1 MKSSCEKNASS
12 LIAVLAFYKF
22 SKLDAIDELQ
32 ISLLDFCR
40 QRGIK
45 GTILLAPEG
54 INGTVA
60 GEQRVIE
67 ELIAKFDSIE
77 GLPGMERKISFAG
90 EPPFHR
96 LKVKIKKEIV
106 TMGVPGIDVARRTG
120 VHLDAKEWNQ
130 LIENEDVLVLDTR
143 NQYEIDIGTFKNA
156 RSPGTETFR
165 EFPGFVEQ
173 ALASDKRQKIAM
185 FCTGGIRCE
194 KASAY
199 LLEQGFD
206 EVYQLNGGILRYLEE
221 VEPEDNLWR
230 GECFVF
236 DSRVSVDA
244 RLDPGTFKQCFAC
257 RHPLSEEQLKSSKY
271 REGVSCP
278 MCFDSLDEKKRAS
291 VEERQKQVALAEAR
305 NQQHIGAEMPGSRGT
320 NKNGSG

>member
-1 MKSSCEKNASS
+1 MKNNIDTEESSR
-12 LIAVLAFYKF
+12 IAVLAFYKF
-22 SKLDAIDELQ
+22 SNLHAMDELH
-32 ISLLDFCR
+32 SYLLDFCR
-40 QRGIK
+40 ERGIK

-60 GEQRVIE
+60 GKQGAIE
-67 ELIAKFDSIE
+67 ALIAEFDSID
-77 GLPGMERKISFAG
+77 GLPGMERKISFAD

-106 TMGVPGIDVARRTG
+106 TMGVPGIDVANRTG

-156 RSPGTETFR
+156 ISPCTDTFR
-165 EFPGFVEQ
+165 EFPGYVEQ
-173 ALASDKRQKIAM
+173 ALGADRKKKIAM

-199 LLEQGFD
+199 LVEQGFD

-221 VEPEDNLWR
+221 VEPKENLWR

-244 RLDPGTFKQCFAC
+244 NLDPGSYKQCFAC
-257 RHPLSEEQLKSSKY
+257 RHPLSEEQLESDKY

-305 NQQHIGAEMPGSRGT
+305 NQQHIGAIMPGS
-320 NKNGSG
+320 SGMKKG